1 MFLVFQCKGSIAPI
15 LNETPKPKFTNNIKT
30 MIEAYGRF
38 WNRDLVKWDGK
49 KGDPRSLAGTL
60 KRKKEGKPD
69 ITIETNCWDQEG
81 IYVLY
86 DGYDLVYIG
95 EGNSTPL
102 GARLSHHRKDHLK
115 DRWNKFSWYGIR
127 KINDSGTLKKHPVTG
142 TKIRNKDYIKDYITS
157 LEAIAIYIA
166 DPPLNSQA
174 GSFKKP
180 DLVTQKNYDE
190 RPLSELS
197 DRELLEKIL
206 RRLA

>member
-1 MFLVFQCKGSIAPI
+1 
-15 LNETPKPKFTNNIKT
+15 

-49 KGDPRSLAGTL
+49 KADPRSLAGTFT
-60 KRKKEGKPD
+60 RKKKGKSD
-69 ITIETNCWDQEG
+69 LTIETNCWEQHG

-95 EGNSTPL
+95 EANSTSM
-102 GARLSHHRKDHLK
+102 GNRLNYHRKDRLK

-127 KINDSGTLKKHPVTG
+127 KINDTGTLAKAPASGKN
-142 TKIRNKDYIKDYITS
+142 ISNKEYITS

-166 DPPLNSQA
+166 DPPLNKQD
-174 GSFKKP
+174 GSFKNP
-180 DLVTQKNYDE
+180 DLVTQKGYDE
-190 RPLSELS
+190 TPFSELS